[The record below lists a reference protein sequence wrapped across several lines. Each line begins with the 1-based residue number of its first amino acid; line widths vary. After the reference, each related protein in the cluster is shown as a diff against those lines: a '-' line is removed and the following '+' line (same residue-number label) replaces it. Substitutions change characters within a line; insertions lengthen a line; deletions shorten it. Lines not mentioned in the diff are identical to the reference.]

1 MKLNK
6 LISGASKGISQC
18 VTRFAFCLL
27 LFAFLIV
34 SCVDLNENPPS
45 DLSPQ
50 NFYTSEDEF
59 NSALTGIIKA
69 LYSDWSGFDYGYDLI
84 LASGAED
91 VRSDADIFKNFDKLV
106 PNDREVVIRDFWAK
120 AYQAISNANALIA
133 NLQNAQNI
141 KEEVI
146 DPLEGQARFLRAF
159 TYFYLVRFFGPI
171 QVTAYENQSDV
182 ANVKQSTVEEVYMN
196 VIIPDLRIAE
206 EKLPMSFAEKGRPT
220 RGAAKTLLA
229 KVYLTMTGW
238 PVKKPDV
245 YYPLAMEKAWEVMNP
260 ENGYGYDL
268 EEDCANLWTQANK
281 LISKEFIFTFY
292 GSIAEDGLSG
302 SHMDIA
308 TRYWGNGEGGWGD
321 YYSETRFFD
330 VFPDGPR
337 KEATFTAVFAD
348 GTTFTE
354 AKTQPH
360 IAKYRD
366 GGNRVGTNAEGF
378 RPILRYA
385 DVLLIYAES
394 ANYVNNG
401 PTTEALNALNK
412 VHTRAGLERY
422 PRGMMQQEF
431 DKAVLDERA
440 WEFAC
445 EGDRWHDL
453 VRREKIVE
461 ANIDEHPAVKQS
473 ARLLPKPGTEII
485 PGILDQNE

>member
-6 LISGASKGISQC
+6 LLTIR
-18 VTRFAFCLL
+18 VL
-27 LFAFLIV
+27 AFLCLMPLFTV
-34 SCVDLNENPPS
+34 SCVNLDEDPPS

-50 NFYTSEDEF
+50 NFYNSEDEF

-91 VRSDADIFKNFDKLV
+91 VRSDSDIFKNFDRLV
-106 PNDREVVIRDFWAK
+106 PNDREVVIRDFWQK
-120 AYQAISNANALIA
+120 AYQAISNANTLLA
-133 NLQNAQNI
+133 NLENAKNLKPEI
-141 KEEVI
+141 I
-146 DPLEGQARFLRAF
+146 DPIEGQARFFRAF

-171 QVTAYENQSDV
+171 QVTTYENQSEIET
-182 ANVKQSTVEEVYMN
+182 VKASSIEEVYN
-196 VIIPDLRIAE
+196 NAIIPDLKIAE
-206 EKLPMSFAEKGRPT
+206 EKLPLSFTEKGRPT

-229 KVYLTMTGW
+229 KVYLTMAGW
-238 PVKKPDV
+238 PVSSPSV
-245 YYPLAMEKAWEVMNP
+245 YYPLAMEKANEIITNQS
-260 ENGYGYDL
+260 EYGYDL
-268 EEDCANLWTQANK
+268 EPDYANLWTQGNK
-281 LISKEFIFTFY
+281 LTSKEFIFTFY
-292 GSIAEDGLSG
+292 GSIAEGGIGG
-302 SHMDIA
+302 SHMDLS

-321 YYSETRFFD
+321 YFSEARFFNA
-330 VFPDGPR
+330 FPDGPR
-337 KEATFTAVFAD
+337 KDATFTSVFAD
-348 GTTFTE
+348 GTTFVE
-354 AKTQPH
+354 AKAEPY

-378 RPILRYA
+378 RPVLRYA
-385 DVLLIYAES
+385 DVLLIYAEA

-401 PTTEALNALNK
+401 PTAEALNALNA
-412 VHTRAGLERY
+412 VHTRAGLDRY

-453 VRREKIVE
+453 VRREMVVK
-461 ANIDEHPAVKQS
+461 ANIDEYPTVKES

-485 PGILDQNE
+485 PGILDQNEY

>member
-6 LISGASKGISQC
+6 IITFPVQLYLIA
-18 VTRFAFCLL
+18 
-27 LFAFLIV
+27 LFAV

-50 NFYTSEDEF
+50 NFYASEDEF

-91 VRSDADIFKNFDKLV
+91 VRSDADIFKNFDRLI
-106 PNDREVVIRDFWAK
+106 PNDREVVIHDFWQK
-120 AYQAISNANALIA
+120 AYIAISNANVLIA
-133 NLQNAQNI
+133 NLDNANV
-141 KEEVI
+141 KEEVLNS
-146 DPLEGQARFLRAF
+146 LEGQARFLRAF
-159 TYFYLVRFFGPI
+159 TYFYLVRFFGPV
-171 QVTAYENQSDV
+171 QVTTYENQNDV
-182 ANVKQSTVEEVYMN
+182 ANVKQSTVEEVYTN
-196 VIIPDLRIAE
+196 RIIPDLKIAE
-206 EKLPMSFAEKGRPT
+206 EKLPLSFAENGRPT

-229 KVYLTMTGW
+229 KVYLTMAGW
-238 PVKKPDV
+238 PVAKPEI
-245 YYPLAMEKAWEVMNP
+245 YYPLAMEKAYEIIDP
-260 ENGYGYDL
+260 QNGYGYDL
-268 EEDCANLWTQANK
+268 ETDFTNLWKQENK
-281 LISKEFIFTFY
+281 LVSQEFIFTFY
-292 GSIAEDGLSG
+292 GSIAEDGIAG
-302 SHMDIA
+302 GHMDVA

-330 VFPDGPR
+330 AFPDGAR
-337 KEATFTAVFAD
+337 KEATFTSVFAD
-348 GTTFTE
+348 GTTFLE

-366 GGNRVGTNAEGF
+366 GGNRVGTSSEGF

-385 DVLLIYAES
+385 DVLLIYAEA

-401 PTTEALNALNK
+401 PTTEALNALND
-412 VHTRAGLERY
+412 VHIRAGLDKL

-453 VRREKIVE
+453 VRREMVVE
-461 ANIDEHPAVKQS
+461 ANREEHPGVKAS

-485 PGILDQNE
+485 PGVLEQNEY